1 MEHPLQNPLRQTIIN
16 FIIERPGRK
25 HTVSGW
31 AKELTTSGQ
40 ELAAKF
46 AAAPDTEFNRRVVS
60 HLTGIEGW
68 GSSRLR
74 VFLGD
79 PLVQDEYDGYRPA
92 KDLDWPAMQAAFT
105 ATRQETLAV
114 VTQLAAA
121 NPDAS
126 RKVLHNQMGPLTAQ
140 GWLRY
145 LHMHSTWE
153 AKKLR
158 G

>member
-1 MEHPLQNPLRQTIIN
+1 MQNPLRQTIIN

-25 HTVSGW
+25 QSISGW
-31 AKELTTSGQ
+31 AKELTASGQ
-40 ELAAKF
+40 ELTAKF

-60 HLTGIEGW
+60 HLTGIERW
-68 GSSRLR
+68 GTRRLR

-79 PLVQDEYDGYRPA
+79 PLVENEYDGYRPA
-92 KDLDWPAMQAAFT
+92 KDLDWPALQAAFA

-121 NPDAS
+121 HSDAS
-126 RKVLHNQMGPLTAQ
+126 HKVHHNQMGPLTAQ

-153 AKKLR
+153 AKKVR